1 MYLLLIFL
9 PLIGSFCAGLFGR
22 KLGPLGAS
30 CITVSCLCLTFF
42 ISLFVFYEVSLS
54 NCCVYIKLTPWI
66 DSEMLN
72 VDWGFLFDSL
82 TVVMCCVVTFV
93 SFIVHLYS
101 TEYMAHDPH
110 LPRFMSYLS
119 LFTFFM
125 LILVTADNFVQ
136 MFVGWEGV
144 GLCSY
149 LLINFWFTRI
159 QANKAAIKAMVLN
172 RIGDFGLVIGILI
185 VFIEYKAVDYAT
197 VFALTPIFTD
207 KLFNFLTFD
216 FDLISI
222 ICFFLFVGAV
232 GKSAQLGLHTWL
244 PDAMEGPT
252 PVSALIHAATM
263 VTAGVFLIARTSP
276 LFEYTPSILSLVT
289 IAGACTA
296 FFAATVGLLQNDLK
310 RVIAYSTCSQLGYMV
325 FACGLSN
332 YSVGVFHLVNHAFF
346 KALLF
351 LGAGSI
357 IHAVADEQDMRKMGG
372 LKKLLPFTYSMM
384 VIGSLALLGF
394 PFLAGFYSKD
404 VILEVAYGK
413 YTSEGHFSYILGSL
427 GAFLTAFYSTRL
439 VYLTFLSSPNGYKS
453 VICAAYDSSY
463 QICISLFFLSIP
475 SVLIGFYAKDMLIG
489 FGSDFWGNAIFT
501 STESMNRV
509 DAEFITHIY
518 KILPVFLSLLG
529 AISSFLLYLFSSKL
543 LIQLKMSIS
552 GKKVYNFFNKKWFFD
567 KIYNEYISQAF
578 FTMSYTVTYKIVDRG
593 IIEVFGP
600 MGLSSIIT
608 KKASD
613 ISKLQT
619 GYLYHYT
626 FLMLTGFT
634 LVLGIRQFWVV
645 LGGYVDF
652 KIFLLFFVL
661 SFFIRK
667 K

>member
-1 MYLLLIFL
+1 M
-9 PLIGSFCAGLFGR
+9 
-22 KLGPLGAS
+22 
-30 CITVSCLCLTFF
+30 
-42 ISLFVFYEVSLS
+42 
-54 NCCVYIKLTPWI
+54 YIKFSPWI
-66 DSEMLN
+66 NSETLN

-93 SFIVHLYS
+93 SSIVHLYS
-101 TEYMAHDPH
+101 TEYMAYDPH

-125 LILVTADNFVQ
+125 LILVTADNFIQ

-185 VFIEYKAVDYAT
+185 IFVEYKAVDYAT
-197 VFALTPIFTD
+197 VFAITPIFTE
-207 KLFNFLTFD
+207 KFFNFLSFN
-216 FDLISI
+216 FDLISV
-222 ICFFLFVGAV
+222 ICFFLFIGAV

-276 LFEYTPSILSLVT
+276 LFEYTPSMLSLIT

-296 FFAATVGLLQNDLK
+296 FFAATIGLLQNDLK

-372 LKKLLPFTYSMM
+372 LKKLVPFTYSMM
-384 VIGSLALLGF
+384 VIGSLALIGF

-413 YTSEGHFSYILGSL
+413 YTLEGHFSYILGSV

-439 VYLTFLSSPNGYKS
+439 VYLTFLSPPNGYKS
-453 VICAAYDSSY
+453 IICSAYDSSY
-463 QICISLFFLSIP
+463 QITTSLFLLSIP

-489 FGSDFWGNAIFT
+489 FGSDFWGNALFV
-501 STESMNRV
+501 STENMNRV

-518 KILPVFLSLLG
+518 KILPVFLSILG
-529 AISSFLLYLFSSKL
+529 SISSFLLYLFSSNL
-543 LIQLKMSIS
+543 LIQLKMSIL
-552 GKKVYNFFNKKWFFD
+552 GKKIYNFFNKKWFFD
-567 KIYNEYISQAF
+567 KVYNECISQFF
-578 FTMSYTVTYKIVDRG
+578 FTISYTITYKIVDRG

-600 MGLSSIIT
+600 MGLSSIIS
-608 KKASD
+608 KKAFS

-626 FLMLTGFT
+626 FLMLIGLT
-634 LVLGIRQFWVV
+634 LILGMRQFWVV
-645 LGGYVDF
+645 TGGYVDF
-652 KIFLLFFVL
+652 KIFFLFFIL
-661 SFFIRK
+661 NFFLRK
-667 K
+667 LRI